1 MAQFK
6 AACVQANAG
15 NDMAENITAASDLV
29 RHARDAGADFI
40 TTPEAVVMI
49 ERGRRNIVAKAA
61 VEQEH
66 AGVAAF
72 ADLARET
79 GAWLL
84 AGSFAVRVAEE
95 ERLANRSILF
105 DPGGRIVAR
114 YDKIHMFD
122 IDLPDGESYRESRVY
137 RPGED
142 AVLAQLPWGVLGM
155 TVCYDMRFPHLFR
168 DLARAGAEFLTVPS
182 AFTRP
187 TGRAHW
193 HVLLRARAIETGCFV
208 IAAAQCGEHVGGRK
222 TYGHSL
228 IVDPWGAVVVEGGE
242 EPGIF
247 MADIDTAAVAEA
259 RSRIPSLQHDR
270 GYRAPQ
276 AARAYGTAAE

>member
-6 AACVQANAG
+6 AACVQVNAG
-15 NDMAENITAASDLV
+15 NDMAENIAAASELV

-72 ADLARET
+72 AKLARET

-105 DPGGRIVAR
+105 DPGGRIAAR

-142 AVLAQLPWGVLGM
+142 AVLAPLPWGVLGM
-155 TVCYDMRFPHLFR
+155 TVCYDMRFPHLYR

-208 IAAAQCGEHVGGRK
+208 IAAA
-222 TYGHSL
+222 
-228 IVDPWGAVVVEGGE
+228 
-242 EPGIF
+242 
-247 MADIDTAAVAEA
+247 
-259 RSRIPSLQHDR
+259 
-270 GYRAPQ
+270 
-276 AARAYGTAAE
+276 